1 MTGEAHYPF
10 TRMNADRTSE
20 RENARDWC
28 VSLLA
33 SGDLVRYRPSGE
45 HPREHGRVPAMTG
58 DGDPEPARSDRP
70 IRVLIADHAPT
81 RHGIRM
87 ALDEGV
93 IVCAEAGDT
102 EQAIR
107 AAKREQPDVALVGG
121 AILGGRHQAVE
132 GICRAAPGCSV
143 VVLAETGNAEE
154 MLDAVRAG
162 AIGYVPGPLDAERLR
177 RVFRAA
183 TQKEA
188 VVPRSMVTELLGEVR
203 GRSGAQEVLTRRE
216 AEVLAMLRRGHSTGG
231 IAARLQIAPVTVRR
245 HISELVVKLGVEDRS
260 GLMGPGQP

>member
-1 MTGEAHYPF
+1 MTGEAHCPF
-10 TRMNADRTSE
+10 TEMNASRTTG
-20 RENARDWC
+20 REKGRRSG
-28 VSLLA
+28 VSPM
-33 SGDLVRYRPSGE
+33 VSGE
-45 HPREHGRVPAMTG
+45 RVQYRGSSEQLAKRRGRRPAVTATG
-58 DGDPEPARSDRP
+58 GDEPDRP
-70 IRVLIADHAPT
+70 IRLLIADHAPT
-81 RHGIRM
+81 RQGIRM
-87 ALDEGV
+87 ALDESV

-132 GICRAAPGCSV
+132 SICRAAPGCSV
-143 VVLAETGNAEE
+143 VVLAEIGDPED
-154 MLDAVRAG
+154 MLGAVRAG

-188 VVPRSMVTELLGEVR
+188 VVPRSMVSELLGDVR
-203 GRSGAQEVLTRRE
+203 GRSGAEEVLTRRE
-216 AEVLAMLRRGHSTGG
+216 AEVLAMLRRGHSTGR

-260 GLMGPGQP
+260 GLMGPGQS

>member
-1 MTGEAHYPF
+1 MTQGGESAL
-10 TRMNADRTSE
+10 D
-20 RENARDWC
+20 
-28 VSLLA
+28 
-33 SGDLVRYRPSGE
+33 
-45 HPREHGRVPAMTG
+45 HP
-58 DGDPEPARSDRP
+58 DRP

-143 VVLAETGNAEE
+143 VVLAETGDAEE

-188 VVPRSMVTELLGEVR
+188 VVPRSMVSELLGEVR
-203 GRSGAQEVLTRRE
+203 GRSGSQEMLTRRE
-216 AEVLAMLRRGHSTGG
+216 AEVLAMLRRGHSTGR